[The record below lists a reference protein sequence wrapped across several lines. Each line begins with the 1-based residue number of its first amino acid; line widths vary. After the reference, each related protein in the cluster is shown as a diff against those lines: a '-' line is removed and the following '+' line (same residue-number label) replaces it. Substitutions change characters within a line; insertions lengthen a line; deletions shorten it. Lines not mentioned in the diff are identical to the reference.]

1 MSGSTRS
8 GDDRM
13 FEFREEPGEGTGAV
27 AAAPLT
33 VLSVDDDQAFQ
44 QSLRLALSDFRFNDS
59 PLRLLTASS
68 AAEAEALLAEQPDVS
83 AILLDVVMET
93 DDAGLRLVRA
103 VREQL
108 GNSEVRI
115 VLVTGQ
121 PGMAPMQQ
129 TLEQLDISDYW
140 LKTDLYRERLRG
152 IVTGTLR
159 TWREIRA
166 LGRAKRGLQQIVQAG
181 RQLAGLRDLGEF
193 SRHVLLELAE
203 LLEVP
208 PDGLLCV
215 RVDQR
220 DAPPA
225 SARLVGAAGRFAPL
239 AMRPL
244 QDIDDP
250 MIRDLLLEALTRRTA
265 IGTPSS
271 QVLFFDGGGLA
282 PQAAVYLATE
292 RSLDEEEHELLR
304 VFATHAN
311 AGLVSVDLAARLDQV
326 AYQDGLLGIP
336 NGNALQRELELVLAE
351 PHPRGRSLLVVDLDQ
366 YTHVSLA
373 LGPEQGDLLLKDMAR
388 RLHQVY
394 PPPCLVARLH
404 EGTFGVLGPSA
415 ALAVDPVAALEQ
427 GDGEHVLPFLG
438 VDAVRVDLDEY
449 RGAARGAVAAG
460 LTLLRKLRAGGGHGL
475 VEYRAEAE
483 AENRARFLESRALYQ
498 AVRERR
504 IRIELQ
510 AQVCLEDGGI
520 VGAEALAR
528 WTDDDGREVPPGRFI
543 PIAEASGLIVPLGQR
558 IIEQACEALREL
570 AAAGWPELPI
580 AVNVSPLQ
588 LRRREFADEL
598 LATVSR
604 YGIEPRRLEIEIT
617 EEAVMTDYQA
627 GSETLA
633 RLRRLGFPVAV
644 DDFGTGYSSLRY
656 VHSLP
661 VTRLKLD
668 RHFTRE
674 VGAGSAE
681 RSVADM
687 IIALARRMGL
697 DVVAEGVEAPA
708 QAQWLQEHGCRCGQ
722 GYLFARPESLE
733 AFIARL
739 RAGRG

>member
-1 MSGSTRS
+1 
-8 GDDRM
+8 
-13 FEFREEPGEGTGAV
+13 
-27 AAAPLT
+27 
-33 VLSVDDDQAFQ
+33 
-44 QSLRLALSDFRFNDS
+44 
-59 PLRLLTASS
+59 
-68 AAEAEALLAEQPDVS
+68 
-83 AILLDVVMET
+83 
-93 DDAGLRLVRA
+93 
-103 VREQL
+103 
-108 GNSEVRI
+108 
-115 VLVTGQ
+115 
-121 PGMAPMQQ
+121 MA
-129 TLEQLDISDYW
+129 
-140 LKTDLYRERLRG
+140 YR
-152 IVTGTLR
+152 
-159 TWREIRA
+159 
-166 LGRAKRGLQQIVQAG
+166 
-181 RQLAGLRDLGEF
+181 
-193 SRHVLLELAE
+193 
-203 LLEVP
+203 
-208 PDGLLCV
+208 
-215 RVDQR
+215 
-220 DAPPA
+220 
-225 SARLVGAAGRFAPL
+225 
-239 AMRPL
+239 
-244 QDIDDP
+244 
-250 MIRDLLLEALTRRTA
+250 
-265 IGTPSS
+265 
-271 QVLFFDGGGLA
+271 
-282 PQAAVYLATE
+282 
-292 RSLDEEEHELLR
+292 
-304 VFATHAN
+304 
-311 AGLVSVDLAARLDQV
+311 
-326 AYQDGLLGIP
+326 DGLLGIA
-336 NGNALQRELELVLAE
+336 NGNALQRELEQVLAAPE
-351 PHPRGRSLLVVDLDQ
+351 PRGQSLLVVDLDQ
-366 YTHVSLA
+366 YTHGSLA
-373 LGPEQGDLLLKDMAR
+373 LGPEQGDLLLQRMAG
-388 RLHQVY
+388 RLAQLY
-394 PPPCLVARLH
+394 PPPCMVARLQ

-510 AQVCLEDGGI
+510 AQVCLEDGSI

-697 DVVAEGVEAPA
+697 DVVAEGVEVPA

-722 GYLFARPESLE
+722 GYLFARPEPLE

-739 RAGRG
+739 RAESRAG